1 MRNRMRNR
9 MRNQTRNTIAI
20 LCALAFAAG
29 LLASCAPSRVELDYG
44 TSHKLQIANQTANPD
59 AEKNLKPVEGLDGQA
74 AANAMT
80 KHRKDFEK
88 HEKPPS
94 TILNISTPG
103 K

>member
-1 MRNRMRNR
+1 MR
-9 MRNQTRNTIAI
+9 THIAI
-20 LCALAFAAG
+20 AVVFLFSAG
-29 LLASCAPSRVELDYG
+29 LLASCAPTRVEMDYG
-44 TSHKLQIANQTANPD
+44 TSHKLQMVNQIANPD
-59 AEKNLKPVEGLDGQA
+59 AGKDLKPVEGLDGQA